1 MLERDLAV
9 KHCRDVPGHI
19 NPEATT
25 DSPDQPRGCSPQGK
39 LCSLGK
45 KKAFSTN
52 MAIVDYQ
59 IKHRRKKITYIY
71 DLKNCIAFHA
81 SKMLL

>member
-25 DSPDQPRGCSPQGK
+25 DSPDQPRGCS
-39 LCSLGK
+39 LGK

-59 IKHRRKKITYIY
+59 IKHRRKKITYIC